1 MVSIVLQSAGSISA
15 LVMDLVKLM
24 IMDSQ
29 CVKNVTSISLD
40 RRVEV
45 NGL

>member
-1 MVSIVLQSAGSISA
+1 MVSIVPQSVVMISA
-15 LVMDLVKLM
+15 LVMDLVSSV

-29 CVKNVTSISLD
+29 SVNVTSISLD